1 MRAWQFSKPKGPG
14 FGISS
19 NFYLTVLSS
28 KPTLPALLEAI
39 APGGEHGSV
48 EGFGVPLGNAG
59 DKSVLAQPMT
69 RGAYALA
76 SKDRK
81 TLVKMLIL
89 SKEEAG
95 FDPEPFAMSSLAA
108 ESDAELVTRIRSTW
122 IVLQLA
128 FETHDP
134 EVYPAVKFMLDL
146 SKRLAELTDGV
157 VADSISRR
165 YLLPEKVFHIPTA
178 SDKLDARDVV
188 AISYRTRPDGIHC
201 FTLGMQK
208 FALPEFEIYGV
219 EDHSHDLAAVFLLGL
234 CQTALLGK
242 LAEAGAKAGSSAMPF
257 EIRNGGLD
265 RAMWEGIDCF
275 ELLPPTR
282 NTATEALISWAEES
296 GVVLPEA

>member
-39 APGGEHGSV
+39 APRGENGSV
-48 EGFGVPLGNAG
+48 EGFGVPLGRSG
-59 DKSVLAQPMT
+59 DKTLLAQPMT

-76 SKDRK
+76 SRDRK
-81 TLVKMLIL
+81 TLVKMLVL

-95 FDPEPFAMSSLAA
+95 FDPEPFVMSSLAA
-108 ESDAELVTRIRSTW
+108 DSDTELVTRIRSTW
-122 IVLQLA
+122 LVLQLA

-134 EVYPAVKFMLDL
+134 EVYPAVKFMLSL
-146 SKRLAELTDGV
+146 SSRLAALTDGV

-165 YLLPEKVFHIPTA
+165 YLFPEKVFHVPT
-178 SDKLDARDVV
+178 SNDKIDARDVV
-188 AISYRTRPDGIHC
+188 AISYRVRPDGIHC

-208 FALPEFEIYGV
+208 FALPEVELYGI
-219 EDHSHDLAAVFLLGL
+219 EDHAHDLASVFLLGL

-242 LAEAGAKAGSSAMPF
+242 LLETGAKAGSGAIPF
-257 EIRNGGLD
+257 EIRAGGLD

-282 NTATEALISWAEES
+282 NTASEALIAWAEES
-296 GVVLPEA
+296 GVVLPKT